1 LSNSYELANN
11 FDSYLSVINI
21 INRILNECTMK
32 KTILFL
38 LVTVISVCVQA
49 QSLKDLLYGGKLKN
63 DSNSVVRKTDDL
75 SSKIDT
81 TTKKPEQSKVVE
93 TATTS
98 SSTKKSSSQGDL
110 VTIDPAAKDSVAA
123 VATSSN
129 TTATKNNNQILK
141 EYMDSLAATLKT
153 EVLPSKKI
161 KKDIYYMLVEY
172 EIETN
177 GQVNITNVTSTPESD
192 FLQDQVKS
200 RLIVS
205 APQLNPALD
214 SNNKARK
221 VKRKYTFNITK
232 E

>member
-1 LSNSYELANN
+1 
-11 FDSYLSVINI
+11 
-21 INRILNECTMK
+21 MK

-38 LVTVISVCVQA
+38 FITVASVCVQA

-75 SSKIDT
+75 STKIDT
-81 TTKKPEQSKVVE
+81 ATKKPEVAKVKTTE
-93 TATTS
+93 TSADAVIR
-98 SSTKKSSSQGDL
+98 KSPQGDVL
-110 VTIDPAAKDSVAA
+110 ITDPVAKDSIAA
-123 VATSSN
+123 VATNSNSS
-129 TTATKNNNQILK
+129 ATKNNNQILK

-161 KKDIYYMLVEY
+161 KKDTYYLLVEY

-205 APQLNPALD
+205 TPQLSPALD

-221 VKRKYTFNITK
+221 VKRKYTFNVTK

>member
-1 LSNSYELANN
+1 
-11 FDSYLSVINI
+11 
-21 INRILNECTMK
+21 MK
-32 KTILFL
+32 KAILFL
-38 LVTVISVCVQA
+38 LVTATSVYVQA

-75 SSKIDT
+75 STKIDT
-81 TTKKPEQSKVVE
+81 TTKKPEPAKEKSAE
-93 TATTS
+93 TAIAGAPAKNS
-98 SSTKKSSSQGDL
+98 SVQGD
-110 VTIDPAAKDSVAA
+110 VTAVDPAAKDSVAA

-129 TTATKNNNQILK
+129 STATKNNNQILK
-141 EYMDSLAATLKT
+141 EYMDSLASTLRT

-161 KKDIYYMLVEY
+161 KKDTYYLLVEY

-177 GQVNITNVTSTPESD
+177 GQMNVTNVTSTPESD

-205 APQLNPALD
+205 APLLNPALD

-221 VKRKYTFNITK
+221 VKRKYTFNVTK

>member
-1 LSNSYELANN
+1 
-11 FDSYLSVINI
+11 
-21 INRILNECTMK
+21 MK
-32 KTILFL
+32 KSILFL
-38 LVTVISVCVQA
+38 LVTVTSVCVQA

-75 SSKIDT
+75 STKIDT
-81 TTKKPEQSKVVE
+81 TTKKPEPAKAAE
-93 TATTS
+93 TAIVGAPA
-98 SSTKKSSSQGDL
+98 KKSA
-110 VTIDPAAKDSVAA
+110 VTTDAIAADPAAKDSVAA

-141 EYMDSLAATLKT
+141 EYMDSLASTLKT

-161 KKDIYYMLVEY
+161 KKDTYYLLVEY

-177 GQVNITNVTSTPESD
+177 GQVNITNVTSTPEND
-192 FLQDQVKS
+192 FLRDQVKS

-205 APQLNPALD
+205 TPQLNPALD

-221 VKRKYTFNITK
+221 VKRKYTFNVTK
-232 E
+232 D

>member
-1 LSNSYELANN
+1 
-11 FDSYLSVINI
+11 
-21 INRILNECTMK
+21 MK

-38 LVTVISVCVQA
+38 SVIVISVCVQA

-75 SSKIDT
+75 STKIDT
-81 TTKKPEQSKVVE
+81 AAKKPEVAKVKTTE
-93 TATTS
+93 TSADLAI
-98 SSTKKSSSQGDL
+98 KKSPQGDVL
-110 VTIDPAAKDSVAA
+110 TADPAAKDSVAA
-123 VATSSN
+123 VATSGNS
-129 TTATKNNNQILK
+129 TATKNNNQILK

-161 KKDIYYMLVEY
+161 KKDIYYVLVEY

-177 GQVNITNVTSTPESD
+177 GQVNITNVASTPESD

>member
-1 LSNSYELANN
+1 
-11 FDSYLSVINI
+11 
-21 INRILNECTMK
+21 M
-32 KTILFL
+32 L
-38 LVTVISVCVQA
+38 LQ
-49 QSLKDLLYGGKLKN
+49 
-63 DSNSVVRKTDDL
+63 
-75 SSKIDT
+75 
-81 TTKKPEQSKVVE
+81 
-93 TATTS
+93 
-98 SSTKKSSSQGDL
+98 KKSA
-110 VTIDPAAKDSVAA
+110 VTTDAIAADPAAKDSVAA

-141 EYMDSLAATLKT
+141 EYMDSLASTLKT

-161 KKDIYYMLVEY
+161 KKDTYYLLVEY

-205 APQLNPALD
+205 VPQLNPALD
-214 SNNKARK
+214 SNNKPRK
-221 VKRKYTFNITK
+221 VKRKYTFNVTK